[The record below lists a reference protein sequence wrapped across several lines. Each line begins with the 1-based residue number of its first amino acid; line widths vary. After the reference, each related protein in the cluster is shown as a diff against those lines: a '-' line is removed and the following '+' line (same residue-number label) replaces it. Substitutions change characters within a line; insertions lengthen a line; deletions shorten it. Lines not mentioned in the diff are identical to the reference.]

1 MKPFQKTLKSMP
13 RSLNLK
19 NVHKVNRCF
28 ILPFENTFYSYKHCF
43 SLLSKM
49 EMPEYIM
56 LGNRKFFLILQCYT
70 KKIYKTFKKK
80 KKERK
85 KLTKAKTTQLGV
97 H

>member
-1 MKPFQKTLKSMP
+1 
-13 RSLNLK
+13 
-19 NVHKVNRCF
+19 
-28 ILPFENTFYSYKHCF
+28 
-43 SLLSKM
+43 
-49 EMPEYIM
+49 M